1 MAVKTA
7 EELKEKFA
15 KGKYPTAE
23 DYADLID
30 SMDSGSGIP
39 VYTIEYSGKVW
50 ENVGLDT
57 SAVKTNDVIII
68 KNTSNDTINLEI
80 SYNSGRTIAVA
91 PSDAVMLINNGSYD
105 EWGVV
110 GVPIN

>member
-1 MAVKTA
+1 MEKA
-7 EELKEKFA
+7 ELKALFA
-15 KGKYPTAE
+15 KGKYPTESDFA
-23 DYADLID
+23 ALID
-30 SMDSGSGIP
+30 SMGSGSGIP

-57 SAVKTNDVIII
+57 STVKTNDVIII

>member
-1 MAVKTA
+1 MKTA

-30 SMDSGSGIP
+30 SMSSGSGIP
-39 VYTIEYSGKVW
+39 VYTIEYSDAVW
-50 ENVGLDT
+50 GVGFDT

-68 KNTSNDTINLEI
+68 KNTSNDTINLGL
-80 SYNSGRTIAVA
+80 SYNSNRTVAVA
-91 PSDAVMLINNGSYD
+91 PGDAVMLINNGSYD

>member
-1 MAVKTA
+1 MEKA
-7 EELKEKFA
+7 ELKALFA
-15 KGKYPTAE
+15 KGKYPTESDFA
-23 DYADLID
+23 ALID
-30 SMDSGSGIP
+30 SMGSGSGIP

-57 SAVKTNDVIII
+57 STVQTNDVIIV
-68 KNTSNDTINLEI
+68 KNTGSETINLEI
-80 SYNSGRTIAVA
+80 SYNSGRTVAVA